1 MKEVNSNKYV
11 VNGLLKGT
19 SANVVNI
26 PHKLI
31 KELKWKIHDPIE
43 IRINDCLNMENK
55 EWQEITITR
64 QEDVKIIYEEINN
77 EIHER

>member
-1 MKEVNSNKYV
+1 
-11 VNGLLKGT
+11 
-19 SANVVNI
+19 
-26 PHKLI
+26 
-31 KELKWKIHDPIE
+31 
-43 IRINDCLNMENK
+43 MENK